1 MDQSIGEAAV
11 HDPAEGSHVEDGV
24 VEHPTAEDF
33 GHARALP
40 EDRTWF
46 KRAVF
51 YEVLVRA
58 FYDSNSDGSGDLR
71 GLTEQL
77 DYMKW
82 LGVDCLWLP
91 PFYDS
96 PLRDGGYDIRDFYKV
111 LAEFGTVDDFVAL
124 LDAAHRRGIRV
135 VTDLV
140 MNHTSESHA
149 WFQESR
155 HDPDG
160 PYGDYYV
167 WSNTSDKYG
176 DARVIF
182 VDTEESN
189 WTFDP
194 VRRQFY
200 WHRFFDHQ
208 PDLNYDNPVVQEA
221 MIDVLRFWLDLGIDG
236 FRLDAVPYLFEREGT
251 NCENLPETHA
261 FLKRVRKVVDDEFPG
276 RVLLAEANQWPA
288 DVVEYF
294 GDTTTGGDECHMA
307 FHFPLMP
314 RIFMAVRRESRFPI
328 SEILAQTPEIPD
340 MAQWGIFLRN
350 HDELTLEMVT
360 DEERDYMYSEYAKD
374 PRMKLNLGIRRRL
387 APLLDN
393 GRDEIQLMTAIL
405 FSLPGSPVL
414 YYGDEIAMG
423 DNVFLGDRDGVRTPM
438 QWTGDRNGG
447 FSRADFAQLYAPPLM
462 DPVYGFQAVNV
473 EPQLRTATSLLRWI
487 HRFIALRK
495 EHPVFGFGSYEPIE
509 PSNPRIFA
517 HIRRFEDDLV
527 LCVHNVARS
536 AQAVELDLS
545 AFQGRYPVELFG
557 RSRFPRIGELP
568 YLLTLGSRGF
578 YWFQLIEQEE
588 DDDDE

>member
-11 HDPAEGSHVEDGV
+11 HDPADGSHVEDGV

-33 GHARALP
+33 GHARTLP

-71 GLTEQL
+71 GLCEQL
-77 DYMKW
+77 DYLKW

-111 LAEFGTVDDFVAL
+111 LPEFGTVDDFVEL

-135 VTDLV
+135 ITDLV
-140 MNHTSESHA
+140 MNHTSDSHE

-155 HDPDG
+155 RNPEG

-167 WSNTSDKYG
+167 WSDTSERYP
-176 DARVIF
+176 DARIIF

-200 WHRFFDHQ
+200 WHRFFSHQ
-208 PDLNYDNPVVQEA
+208 PDLNYDNPAVQNA
-221 MIDVLRFWLDLGIDG
+221 MLDVLRFWLDIGIDG

-261 FLKRVRKVVDDEFPG
+261 FLKHCRKVIDDEFPG

-294 GDTTTGGDECHMA
+294 GDPDTGGDECHMA

-328 SEILAQTPEIPD
+328 SEILANTPDIPD
-340 MAQWGIFLRN
+340 MAQWG
-350 HDELTLEMVT
+350 
-360 DEERDYMYSEYAKD
+360 SSC
-374 PRMKLNLGIRRRL
+374 
-387 APLLDN
+387 
-393 GRDEIQLMTAIL
+393 AI
-405 FSLPGSPVL
+405 
-414 YYGDEIAMG
+414 
-423 DNVFLGDRDGVRTPM
+423 T
-438 QWTGDRNGG
+438 
-447 FSRADFAQLYAPPLM
+447 
-462 DPVYGFQAVNV
+462 
-473 EPQLRTATSLLRWI
+473 TS
-487 HRFIALRK
+487 
-495 EHPVFGFGSYEPIE
+495 
-509 PSNPRIFA
+509 
-517 HIRRFEDDLV
+517 
-527 LCVHNVARS
+527 
-536 AQAVELDLS
+536 
-545 AFQGRYPVELFG
+545 
-557 RSRFPRIGELP
+557 
-568 YLLTLGSRGF
+568 
-578 YWFQLIEQEE
+578 
-588 DDDDE
+588 